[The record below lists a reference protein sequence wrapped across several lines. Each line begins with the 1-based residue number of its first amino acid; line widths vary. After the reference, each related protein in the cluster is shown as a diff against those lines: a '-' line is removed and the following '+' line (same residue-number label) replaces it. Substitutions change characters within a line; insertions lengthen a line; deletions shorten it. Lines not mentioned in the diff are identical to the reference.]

1 MITTCPNPLLL
12 RELAQQEAEFHATRV
27 RRLVVACLVTILWA
41 VLSMSTLSIG
51 SAVFVVLGTALT
63 RTSSKRSVRRKV
75 SEAAEDSRT
84 RIPATNPMAPSGTP
98 GDKSLPA
105 PSGSRTPLQ
114 GTAPC
119 SSPLQVHDASRIGQ
133 GQYQA
138 LPTMGT
144 AMAAGPNGAAT
155 SKQQLTRLSS
165 PLTPPTQL
173 VTTPQ
178 ELQHFLDTE
187 EERAAH
193 DRALSG
199 QILNPFASLQ
209 GTWRGEEQSPGE
221 GSRKKKMVHGLAVF
235 ECESPLTH
243 PVGVKEK
250 YNNQLH
256 HLHFWIKRERN
267 THTHKNRT
275 YGPP

>member
-1 MITTCPNPLLL
+1 LPFTKSIGLGQVHRGLFLL
-12 RELAQQEAEFHATRV
+12 REKAHGEDTSRSQHLQGPLV
-27 RRLVVACLVTILWA
+27 RQR
-41 VLSMSTLSIG
+41 
-51 SAVFVVLGTALT
+51 GTAGPEF
-63 RTSSKRSVRRKV
+63 R
-75 SEAAEDSRT
+75 
-84 RIPATNPMAPSGTP
+84 P
-98 GDKSLPA
+98 
-105 PSGSRTPLQ
+105 RTPWPLRGLR
-114 GTAPC
+114 GTAPWFT
-119 SSPLQVHDASRIGQ
+119 SPLQVHDASRIGQ